1 MKTIRMPLEKK
12 ILANHSGS
20 KLLKHR
26 TREANP
32 GKYANKLRSTNEVL
46 RVLNGITVEQ
56 YKAGMIWKPI
66 VGAQEFLL
74 RQLKIELPRSVM
86 TVAKLGQTID
96 MPVSV
101 SEDLEEVPE
110 I

>member
-1 MKTIRMPLEKK
+1 MQHIAG
-12 ILANHSGS
+12 ILTTELNH
-20 KLLKHR
+20 R
-26 TREANP
+26 VRDAREANP
-32 GKYANKLRSTNEVL
+32 GKYANKLRSTKEVL

>member
-1 MKTIRMPLEKK
+1 M
-12 ILANHSGS
+12 
-20 KLLKHR
+20 
-26 TREANP
+26 EANCW
-32 GKYANKLRSTNEVL
+32 L
-46 RVLNGITVEQ
+46 
-56 YKAGMIWKPI
+56 
-66 VGAQEFLL
+66 QEFLL

-101 SEDLEEVPE
+101 SEDLEEVLE